1 MSSRGTGADI
11 SREQAISLLHKL
23 ITESIKVQAA
33 FSGRGGVGAV
43 VQGTV
48 SCPQEGS
55 VLISE
60 RRRPDDASLFFA
72 LKDVSSFRYGD
83 NRAFP
88 SSTGIAGTPSLSSAL
103 CFVYPDD
110 TSVVLFEIAK

>member
-1 MSSRGTGADI
+1 MVSSGTGAVI
-11 SREQAISLLHKL
+11 SREDAVDLLHKL
-23 ITESIKVQAA
+23 ITESTKVQAM
-33 FSGRGGVGAV
+33 FVGRGGTGAC

-48 SCPQEGS
+48 SSPKEGM

-60 RRRPDDASLFFA
+60 RQRPDGASLFFG

-88 SSTGIAGTPSLSSAL
+88 ASTGIAGTPILSSAL

-110 TSVVLFEIAK
+110 TSVSLFEIAK